1 MSNMESQTLT
11 LANGAQIDPIT
22 HKITAAPTVPPFM
35 DREKARAARAK
46 QLQSYRNAAKRGVM
60 KAVENTANPDQAARI
75 AAKGGI
81 SLPLAVECVT
91 ETLTETITL
100 NPDANEGARV
110 RAWESVQ
117 KSAGLVEDDRAEQA
131 TTQGM
136 TVNVIMSGDAQDRA
150 LDIVREFVL
159 LSGRS

>member
-1 MSNMESQTLT
+1 MSNMENASLT
-11 LANGAQIDPIT
+11 LANGTQIDPIS
-22 HKITAAPTVPPFM
+22 HKMLSGPAIPPFT

-46 QLQSYRNAAKRGVM
+46 QLQSYRNAARRGVM
-60 KAVENTANPDQAARI
+60 KAVENAPTPDQAARI

-81 SLPLAVECVT
+81 SLPLAIECVT

-131 TTQGM
+131 TTQGV

-150 LDIVREFVL
+150 LDIVREFTL
-159 LSGRS
+159 LSAQR

>member
-1 MSNMESQTLT
+1 MSNMESNSIT
-11 LANGAQIDPIT
+11 LANGCIYDKDKGRIT
-22 HKITAAPTVPPFM
+22 TGPTIPPFT
-35 DREKARAARAK
+35 DREKARQAKAK
-46 QLQSYRNAAKRGVM
+46 QMQSYRNAAKRGVM
-60 KAVENTANPDQAARI
+60 RAVENTANPDQAARI

-91 ETLTETITL
+91 ETLTESITL

-131 TTQGM
+131 TAQGM

-150 LDIVREFVL
+150 LDIVREFTL
-159 LSGRS
+159 LSAQR